1 MYQLKISVRSLV
13 EFIFRSG
20 DISGG
25 EGTFSKE
32 AMAEGSRMHRK
43 IQGKMGADYAAE
55 VPLKIDVVKPDF
67 VLTIEGRAD
76 GIITNKQGTA
86 IDEIKGIYKKLE
98 HLDEPVFV
106 HQAQAMC
113 YAYIYALNH
122 ELDEITVQMTYCNLD
137 TEEIKRFRQQFSFA
151 ELKKWFHDLVDA
163 YCQWAQFEVDN
174 RRLRNDTIKPLAF
187 PFAYREGQKD
197 MAGSVYLAIKRQRNL
212 FVQAPTG
219 IGKTMAAIYPAVK
232 AIGEGYGE
240 KLFYLTAK
248 TIARGVAV
256 DALEI
261 LREKGLHFRNVLITA
276 KEKICPLEKMECD
289 PEKCPYAKGHY
300 DRINEAVFDCISHE
314 SNITREVVLS
324 YAEKH
329 KVCPFEMSLD
339 ISLFVDGIICDYNYV
354 FDPRVRLKR
363 YFGEGVKGEYLFLV
377 DEAHN
382 LVDRASSMY
391 SAEIYKEDFLK
402 MRRLLA
408 PYHAKLGKLLGACN
422 RELLEYKKECGGEKS
437 YTMISDMNGLYLK
450 LLGTHAQLESFLEE
464 SREIAALKQH
474 EDEILDFYFGLNQFL
489 NIYELVDESYEIY
502 GEQVNDMAFMLK
514 LYCIHPATNLSSC
527 IGQGNATIFF
537 SATMLPIGY
546 YKELLHNSEE
556 DYAIYIP
563 SPFPRRNRRLFAG
576 IDVSSRYRLRGP
588 AQYEKMA
595 KYLSVMAGTHAGN
608 YMAFF
613 PSYKMLNDVYET
625 AMQKG
630 MLEGIEVVVQTPHLT
645 EEERERFLERFRK
658 PGNPVLG
665 FCILGGIFSE
675 GIDLTGDCL
684 VGAAIIGTGLPMV
697 CNEREIQQQYFMQKG
712 DKGFEYAYLY
722 PGMNKVQQAA
732 GRVVRTMED
741 KGIILLL
748 DERFV
753 TPQVVDTFPA
763 EWADYQVVNL
773 FNIEENLQKF
783 WEDAAIEIAPSD
795 KKSYNNRQCNLDTEE
810 NEE

>member
-32 AMAEGSRMHRK
+32 AMLEGSRMHRK
-43 IQGKMGADYAAE
+43 IQGRMGADYEAE
-55 VPLKIDVVKPDF
+55 VQLKIDVVKPDF

-76 GIITNKQGTA
+76 GIITNKHGVA

-113 YAYIYALNH
+113 YAYIYALKH

-137 TEEIKRFRQQFSFA
+137 SEEIKRFRELFSFA
-151 ELKKWFHDLVDA
+151 ELKKWFHDLADA
-163 YCQWAQFEVDN
+163 YCKWAQFEVDN

-187 PFAYREGQKD
+187 PYAYREGQKD
-197 MAGSVYLAIKRQRNL
+197 MTGSVYLSMKRRHNL

-219 IGKTMAAIYPAVK
+219 IGKTMAAVYPAVK
-232 AIGEGYGE
+232 AMGEGYGE

-256 DALEI
+256 NALEI
-261 LREKGLHFRNVLITA
+261 LREKGLHFRSVLITA
-276 KEKICPLEKMECD
+276 KEKICPMEEMDCD

-300 DRINEAVFDCISHE
+300 DRVNEAVFDCICQE
-314 SNITREVVLS
+314 LNITQEVLLS
-324 YAEKH
+324 YAGKH
-329 KVCPFEMSLD
+329 MVCPFEMSLD
-339 ISLFVDGIICDYNYV
+339 VSLFVDGIICDYNYV
-354 FDPRVRLKR
+354 FDPRVKLKR
-363 YFGEGVKGEYLFLV
+363 YFGEGVNGEYLFLV

-382 LVDRASSMY
+382 LVERASDMY

-422 RELLEYKKECGGEKS
+422 KELLEYKKDCSEGKR
-437 YTMISDMNGLYLK
+437 YTMISDMNTLYLK
-450 LLGTHAQLESFLEE
+450 LLRTHAQLESFLEDI
-464 SREIAALKQH
+464 REIAALKPH
-474 EDEILDFYFGLNQFL
+474 ENEILDFYFGLNQFL

-502 GEQVNDMAFMLK
+502 GEQINDTTFMLK
-514 LYCIHPATNLSSC
+514 LYCIHPATNLSNC
-527 IGQGNATIFF
+527 IERGNATIFF
-537 SATMLPIGY
+537 SATMLPIAY
-546 YKELLHNSEE
+546 YKELLHDSEE

-563 SPFPRRNRRLFAG
+563 SPFPRKNRGLFTG
-576 IDVSSRYRLRGP
+576 VDVSSRYRLRGP
-588 AQYEKMA
+588 LQYEKMA
-595 KYLSVMAGTHAGN
+595 KYLSAMVRVRAGN

-630 MLEGIEVVVQTPHLT
+630 LLEGIDVAVQTPRLT
-645 EEERERFLERFRK
+645 EEEREGFLERFRNT
-658 PGNPVLG
+658 GSPVLG

-675 GIDLTGDCL
+675 GIDLVGDYL

-697 CNEREIQQQYFMQKG
+697 CNEREIKQQYFMRKE

-741 KGIILLL
+741 KGVILLL

-773 FNIEENLQKF
+773 SNIEEKLRKF
-783 WEDAAIEIAPSD
+783 WEDADRAE
-795 KKSYNNRQCNLDTEE
+795 K
-810 NEE
+810 